1 MSREPTADLSLAELL
16 AEVAA
21 RTPAPGGGAGAAWTC
36 AMAAAL
42 TQMAASFSDGDRMAE
57 VAARAEQL
65 RVQALELA
73 DMDATAYGAVLTAT
87 GDARQVA
94 LSAAADPPLLMARAA
109 AEVAALA
116 AEVAADGNQHL
127 RGDAATGVLLAEGA
141 AQAAADLVRINLSG
155 SPDDTRL
162 ADVAAQAD
170 AAASARAEVGRSS

>member
-1 MSREPTADLSLAELL
+1 MSRDPVADLSLAELL

-42 TQMAASFSDGDRMAE
+42 TQMAASFSEGDRMAE

-65 RVQALELA
+65 RSHALELA

-87 GDARQVA
+87 GDARRVA

-116 AEVAADGNQHL
+116 AEVAKDGNQHL
-127 RGDAATGVLLAEGA
+127 VGDAATAVHLAEAA
-141 AQAAADLVRINLSG
+141 AQAAANLVRINLAG
-155 SPDDTRL
+155 SPDDARL
-162 ADVAAQAD
+162 ADVATQTD
-170 AAASARAEVGRSS
+170 AAASARTAHGGS